1 MIETALT
8 DIHSA
13 RLSPLVPQ
21 ESSYNLLQKGL
32 TKALAV
38 KSGKTSAAEVYY
50 LSKKVSF
57 KFRMFGTTDSEIF
70 HRYLTVWAHD
80 YDKKSERMSLVE
92 NGEFVEYDFGF
103 PMYEELA
110 KRHVNPEGSDLKD
123 RMALYRSQ
131 SEAHIGNLYEQTVE
145 KPDHIVHVTSTGFL
159 DPNPVDAVMAS
170 KQWYDV
176 DVTTFYHRACNAPI
190 SAIRTANA
198 LLTASLAGGCE
209 TPKKRIDLV
218 HSEIFSVHTRIAED
232 DPVNIALM
240 CKFSDSF
247 LRYAIESC
255 DDIRKKGKSGLKIL
269 AFKNFTVPDTS
280 AIAQWSA
287 SNPCFEFKVDALNY
301 FKLVKTHVRQFT
313 HAFFAEHGM
322 DFAEVKGKTVF
333 ALQASSLS
341 ILNEIG
347 QELKLSKELK
357 ELSRKTL
364 YENGYLSSGAIPF
377 MCKQIIE
384 SSDIPSG
391 ALVFC
396 LGYGQGVTMSG
407 MLLEKM

>member
-21 ESSYNLLQKGL
+21 ELSYNLLQKGL
-32 TKALAV
+32 TKALAI
-38 KSGKTSAAEVYY
+38 KSGKTSAADVDY

-57 KFRMFGTTDSEIF
+57 KFRMFGTTDSEIT

-80 YDKKSERMSLVE
+80 YNSESEKMGLME
-92 NGEFVEYDFGF
+92 NGRFIEYNFGF

-110 KRHVNPEGSDLKD
+110 KRHVNPEGSDLKE

-131 SEAHIGNLYEQTVE
+131 SEAHIGNLYEQTAE
-145 KPDHIVHVTSTGFL
+145 KPDHIVHVTSTGFM
-159 DPNPVDAVMAS
+159 DPNPVDTVMAS
-170 KQWYDV
+170 KQWYDI
-176 DVTTFYHRACNAPI
+176 DITTFYDRACNAPI

-209 TPKKRIDLV
+209 NPKKRIDLV

-232 DPVNIALM
+232 DPVNIVIM

-247 LRYAIESC
+247 LRYSIESC
-255 DDIRKKGKSGLKIL
+255 DDIRRKGKNGLKIL
-269 AFKNFTVPDTS
+269 AFKNFTIPDTS
-280 AIAQWSA
+280 AIAQWST

-301 FKLVKTHVRQFT
+301 FKLVKAHVRQFT
-313 HAFFAEHGM
+313 NAFFAENGM
-322 DFAEVKGKTVF
+322 DFSEVKNDTVF
-333 ALQASSLS
+333 AIQASSLS

-347 QELKLSKELK
+347 QELKLSEELK

-364 YENGYLSSGAIPF
+364 YENGYLSSGAVPF

-384 SSDIPSG
+384 NSDIPSG
-391 ALVFC
+391 SLIFC